1 MGEVEWKK
9 TITIV
14 SLKNKINQMKN
25 IKLSS
30 SILLLLLTCLSI
42 NGISQG
48 FLVSGKVIDAETKQP
63 LQGAS
68 IFCVQTTIGT
78 VSNEEGVFAL
88 RLPNGGY
95 ELCVSFNGYESITER
110 INDQSVGLTE
120 RVWELKL
127 KQKSLEEVSI
137 VFSSEV
143 KDGWEKYG
151 SFFISQFLG
160 TSENAQKCTIR
171 NPEVLRFFYYRKK
184 DKLKVTSKESI
195 IVENAG
201 LGYNIT
207 YQLDSFI
214 HEFKSGA
221 TETTGYPFFKNM
233 VGSENDSLRWAEQR
247 STAYYGSLL
256 HFFRC
261 YYDSTLNLNGYKI
274 EMVDESTEKPFQVKN
289 PYENNYYSK
298 SDNGLLELNFP
309 SKLRVLYKDETPSS
323 IYLKEKKLDALTPF
337 QISIL
342 KFYNSIMIEENGYFY
357 DQRDIFNS
365 GYWDWERLG
374 DMLPYDFD
382 L

>member
-1 MGEVEWKK
+1 MGKVNWRQEVIRQ
-9 TITIV
+9 TPRI
-14 SLKNKINQMKN
+14 KINNMKN
-25 IKLSS
+25 IRLSFT
-30 SILLLLLTCLSI
+30 ILFTLSFLSM
-42 NGISQG
+42 NLMSQG

-68 IFCVQTTIGT
+68 IFCVQTTLGT
-78 VSNEEGVFAL
+78 ISNAEGIFAI
-88 RLPNGGY
+88 RLSNGGY
-95 ELCVSFNGYESITER
+95 ELCISFNGYESITER
-110 INDQSVGLTE
+110 INEQSAGLTD

-137 VFSSEV
+137 VFSNEV

-160 TSENAQKCTIR
+160 TSENAQKCTIL
-171 NPEVLRFFYYRKK
+171 NPEALRFFYYRKK
-184 DKLKVTSKESI
+184 DKLKVVSNDNIKI
-195 IVENAG
+195 ENAG
-201 LGYNIT
+201 LGYNID

-214 HEFKSGA
+214 HEFKTGA

-233 VGSENDSLRWAEQR
+233 EGTVNDSIMWAEQR
-247 STAYYGSLL
+247 SNAYYGSML

-261 YYDSTLNLNGYKI
+261 YYDSTLNLNEYKI
-274 EMVDESTEKPFQVKN
+274 EMVDESTEKPFRVNN
-289 PYENNYYSK
+289 PYDNNYYSK
-298 SDNGLLELNFP
+298 TENGLLELNFP
-309 SKLRVLYKDETPSS
+309 SKLRVLYKDETPS
-323 IYLKEKKLDALTPF
+323 INYLKEKKLDLSTPF

-342 KFYNSIMIEENGYFY
+342 KFYDSIIIEENGYFY
-357 DQRDIFNS
+357 DQRDIFSS

>member
-1 MGEVEWKK
+1 M
-9 TITIV
+9 
-14 SLKNKINQMKN
+14 NKIRL
-25 IKLSS
+25 IFLGC
-30 SILLLLLTCLSI
+30 LLYFFSI
-42 NGISQG
+42 NGIAQG

-68 IFCVQTTIGT
+68 IFCVQTTFGT
-78 VSNEEGVFAL
+78 VANAEGTYTL
-88 RLPNGGY
+88 RLPSGGY
-95 ELCVSFNGYESITER
+95 ELCVSFSGYESITER
-110 INDQSVGLTE
+110 INEQSATLTD
-120 RVWELKL
+120 RVWELKP

-151 SFFISQFLG
+151 SFFLSQFLG
-160 TSENAQKCTIR
+160 SSENAQQTKIL
-171 NPEVLRFFYYRKK
+171 NPEVLKFFYYRKK
-184 DKLKVTSKESI
+184 DKLKVVSKENI
-195 IVENAG
+195 LVENAG
-201 LGYNIT
+201 LGYNIS

-214 HEFKSGA
+214 HEFKTGA
-221 TETTGYPFFKNM
+221 TETTGFPFFKNM
-233 VGSENDSLRWAEQR
+233 VGSASDSLRWAEAR
-247 STAYYGSLL
+247 SNAYYGSLL

-274 EMVDESTEKPFQVKN
+274 EMVDETNEKPFQVKN
-289 PYENNYYSK
+289 PYETNYYSK
-298 SDNGLLELNFP
+298 SENGLLELNFP
-309 SKLRVLYKDETPSS
+309 SKLRVLYKEESPSS
-323 IYLKEKKLDALTPF
+323 IYLKEKKLDASTPF

-365 GYWDWERLG
+365 GYWDWERLA

>member
-1 MGEVEWKK
+1 MGKAECQHEI
-9 TITIV
+9 TITI
-14 SLKNKINQMKN
+14 LKNKINQMKN
-25 IKLSS
+25 FRLSL
-30 SILLLLLTCLSI
+30 SIMLCLLICLSI

-68 IFCVQTTIGT
+68 IFCVQTTFGT
-78 VSNEEGVFAL
+78 VANTEGGFAL
-88 RLPNGGY
+88 RLPTGGY
-95 ELCVSFNGYESITER
+95 ELCISFNGYESIIQR
-110 INDQSVGLTE
+110 ISDLSDSLTE
-120 RVWELKL
+120 KTWELRL

-151 SFFISQFLG
+151 AFFVSQFLG
-160 TSENAQKCTIR
+160 TSENAKQCTIS
-171 NPEVLRFFYYRKK
+171 NPEALRFFYYR
-184 DKLKVTSKESI
+184 
-195 IVENAG
+195 IVDNVG

-214 HEFKSGA
+214 HEFKTGA

-233 VGSENDSLRWAEQR
+233 EGTKNDSLRWAEQR
-247 STAYYGSLL
+247 SNAYYGSLL

-289 PYENNYYSK
+289 PYENNYYTK
-298 SDNGLLELNFP
+298 TENGLLELNFP

-323 IYLKEKKLDALTPF
+323 IYLKEKKLDASTPF

-357 DQRDIFNS
+357 DQRDLFNS